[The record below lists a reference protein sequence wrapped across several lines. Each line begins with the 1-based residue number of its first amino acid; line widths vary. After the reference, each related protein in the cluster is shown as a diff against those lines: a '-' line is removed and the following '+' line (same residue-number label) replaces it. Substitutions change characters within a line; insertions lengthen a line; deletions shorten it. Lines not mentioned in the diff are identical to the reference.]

1 MTSYEARL
9 KGQLKNL
16 DRPRT
21 LEELMKAANEAF
33 ADMPAPR
40 RAPRVRKCIAWQSRP
55 CATRSAL
62 VLKQVDAFD
71 ARGKLLVYRRAD
83 KFPGLP
89 TLWLDL
95 WMAKDGTVYS
105 RFHSRGIY
113 VDQLDFEVV
122 GLDLR
127 RAGLPDPRSNN
138 ECFVPRAVR
147 ERYDDWVIERI
158 DYPDA

>member
-1 MTSYEARL
+1 MTSYEALLRE
-9 KGQLKNL
+9 QLKHL

-33 ADMPAPR
+33 ADVPAAR
-40 RAPRVRKCIAWQSRP
+40 RAPRVRKCIAWQFRP
-55 CATRSAL
+55 RATRSAL

-71 ARGKLLVYRRAD
+71 ARGKLLVFRRAD

-113 VDQLDFEVV
+113 VDQLNFEIV

-127 RAGLPDPRSNN
+127 GAALPDPRRNN
-138 ECFVPRAVR
+138 EYFVPRAVR
-147 ERYDDWVIERI
+147 GRYDDWVIERI